1 MGFDVSFTPPGDLD
15 SSWSVF
21 PARSECCP
29 EGVAIK
35 QAILALGSTYP
46 FEYDPGD
53 AAEVARLAAM
63 ESLFDATDPAD
74 LGEGYWIVVWNFAA
88 LTPGAEIH
96 SVGGSGM
103 PFGPDWYV
111 GAQHFTGAAT
121 SPDLYIARAKMALKF
136 GWQNGVNP
144 PWRTIDGPTVTI
156 SYYVRTEPLDASGER
171 TLGSTIGAEQTFD
184 LAVAPDDTEAW
195 SDWIDFAEPSGDE
208 AVTIVEFDG
217 DHPLRAYATQGC
229 IGE

>member
-1 MGFDVSFTPPGDLD
+1 
-15 SSWSVF
+15 
-21 PARSECCP
+21 
-29 EGVAIK
+29 
-35 QAILALGSTYP
+35 
-46 FEYDPGD
+46 
-53 AAEVARLAAM
+53 
-63 ESLFDATDPAD
+63 
-74 LGEGYWIVVWNFAA
+74 
-88 LTPGAEIH
+88 
-96 SVGGSGM
+96 
-103 PFGPDWYV
+103 
-111 GAQHFTGAAT
+111 
-121 SPDLYIARAKMALKF
+121 MALKF

-217 DHPLRAYATQGC
+217 DHPLRAFATQGC